1 VKLSSITAWSDKDT
15 GSKKMSTS
23 SKGTILIIEDNAL
36 SRRVSHDMLDS
47 AGYNML
53 LAEDGKTG
61 RDLVKAKK
69 PDLIMLDLVLPGL
82 HGFEVLK
89 LVRGDAETK
98 DIPILIMTELGEQ
111 DDIRK
116 GLELGA
122 NDYMMKGLFGPRE
135 ILAKVRAAFT
145 QAENKSG
152 TVLYKLSINKTRKDA
167 GQLENDIGLIESFNC
182 PQCKEEVLQE
192 LIPDFAKTDSHWFI
206 AHFVCPK
213 CQKSF

>member
-1 VKLSSITAWSDKDT
+1 
-15 GSKKMSTS
+15 MSTS
-23 SKGTILIIEDNAL
+23 SMGTILIIEDNSL
-36 SRRVSHDMLDS
+36 SRCVYHDMLDS

-61 RDLVKAKK
+61 WDMTKAKK

-89 LVRGDAETK
+89 LVRSDAETK

-116 GLELGA
+116 GLDLGA
-122 NDYMMKGLFGPRE
+122 NDYMMKGFSGPRE
-135 ILAKVRAAFT
+135 ILAKVRAVFT
-145 QAENKSG
+145 KTENKSG
-152 TVLYKLSINKTRKDA
+152 TALYRLSINKTRKDA
-167 GQLENDIGLIESFNC
+167 GQLEYDIGLVESFNC

-192 LIPDFAKTDSHWFI
+192 LIPDFAKTESHWFI
-206 AHFVCPK
+206 SHFVCPK